1 MAVTAY
7 PRVIFDAASGS
18 NAPNASGAGPT
29 VALTGTQANTD
40 GTKVYL
46 DGSPDLSGVAT
57 DGSHVLYLGDTRT
70 GIRRWAAIN
79 AFDNT
84 AKTVD
89 VEQTYTAN
97 NGPLSW
103 AIGGELADMN
113 DSESRILWSNSGTG
127 DAGAQWAFGFKSA
140 EQILTSRLSIR
151 PVQDSTHKSGW
162 RFYGEGGEA
171 HISGSDSGGI
181 GFNEM
186 IRVFG
191 SDRTV
196 SFYDIFF
203 ENSGTTSIRGLVYT
217 LSQSNTGSKFHFERC
232 RFESHN
238 TSRPSS
244 NDFEYA
250 IGYGGSGA
258 DYSKVTYSVVNCHFK
273 MFFEPILTN
282 DSLAEEANG
291 WCVDS
296 YFDRCGDIGVSSS
309 SGRKTIITQWSGCI
323 FDRCG
328 TSSLAALGISPSTSF
343 GLRAVTISNCT
354 FYKSTSSD
362 ISISDEA
369 AGTSVYNCIS
379 MDSGGYFVTNSSGWG
394 PNLQGKVD
402 YNLVYNPTS
411 GKFNTAIDNSYNIWG
426 SNDPTPA
433 DPLFTDP
440 ANDDFSLQA
449 GSPAL
454 GVGSPGSSTI
464 GANTSS
470 TLTYIDLGASQQQ
483 APEASGGGVPQIIRP
498 SIINIVPG

>member
-7 PRVIFDAASGS
+7 PKVIFDAASGS

-40 GTKVYL
+40 GTIVYL

-57 DGSHVLYLGDTRT
+57 DGSHVLYLGDTRS

-79 AFDNT
+79 ASDNT
-84 AKTVD
+84 AKTVN

-113 DSESRILWSNSGTG
+113 DSESRRLWENTGTG
-127 DAGAQWAFGFKSA
+127 DAGAQWSFGIKSA
-140 EQILTSRLSIR
+140 EQVITSRLTIR
-151 PVQDSTHKSGW
+151 PIQDSSHKSGW

-171 HISGSDSGGI
+171 HISASSAAV
-181 GFNEM
+181 GFNEA
-186 IRVFG
+186 IRVYG
-191 SDRTV
+191 SDRTI

-203 ENSGTTSIRGLVYT
+203 ESSDSNSMRGLVYT
-217 LSQSNTGSKFHFERC
+217 DSQSNIGSKFHFERC

-250 IGYGGSGA
+250 IGYSGSSI
-258 DYSKVTYSVVNCHFK
+258 DHSKVTYSVVNCHFK
-273 MFFEPILTN
+273 MFYLPILLN
-282 DSLAEEANG
+282 DSVAEESNG

-296 YFDRCGDIGVSSS
+296 YFDRCGDVGNSTT
-309 SGRKTIITQWSGCI
+309 SGRRLIITQYTGCI
-323 FDRCG
+323 FDSCG
-328 TSSLAALGISPSTSF
+328 SSTTAALAINPSGTW
-343 GLRAVTISNCT
+343 GLRAATVSNCT
-354 FYKSTSSD
+354 FYNSASHD
-362 ISISDEA
+362 ISISNEA
-369 AGTSVYNCIS
+369 AGSSVYNCIS
-379 MDSGGYFVTNSSGWG
+379 MNSGGYFISNSSGWG

-454 GVGSPGSSTI
+454 AVGSPGSSTI
-464 GANTSS
+464 GASTSS

-483 APEASGGGVPQIIRP
+483 APAATGGGVPQIIRP